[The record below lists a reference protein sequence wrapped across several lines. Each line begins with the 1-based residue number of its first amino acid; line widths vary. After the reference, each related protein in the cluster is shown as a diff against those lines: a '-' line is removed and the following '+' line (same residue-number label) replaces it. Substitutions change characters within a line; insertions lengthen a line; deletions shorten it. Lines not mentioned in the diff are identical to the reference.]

1 MNMDMDETRS
11 WPAPAKLNLLLKVVG
26 RRPDGYHL
34 LQTVFQFLDV
44 TDDLVFRLR
53 DDGAVRLL
61 NPLPGVPEEQDL
73 TVRAARLLQQETG
86 VSAGVEI
93 ELRKRLPMGGGLGGG
108 SSDAATVL
116 TALNRLWGLG
126 LEKEQLA
133 KLGLQLGAD
142 VPVFIHAHSA
152 WAEGVGEELTPV
164 ELPEPWYLVLT
175 PACHVSTAEIFSDP
189 DLTRDSSRITIA
201 DFLSGSR
208 ENDCLP
214 VVTRRYPQVA
224 EAMDWLGQFAEPR
237 LTGTGASVFAVFERE
252 QAARETLERL
262 PRDYTGFVARGLNRS
277 PLLERLEA
285 AV

>member
-1 MNMDMDETRS
+1 MGMDETRGWS
-11 WPAPAKLNLLLKVVG
+11 APAKLNLLLKVVG

-44 TDDLVFRLR
+44 ADELAFRLR
-53 DDGAVRLL
+53 DDGVVRIR
-61 NPLPGVPEEQDL
+61 NPLPGVPEAQDL

-86 VSAGVEI
+86 ISAGVEI
-93 ELRKRLPMGGGLGGG
+93 ELHKRLPMGGGLGGG

-116 TALNRLWGLG
+116 TALNRLWNLG
-126 LEKEQLA
+126 LDKERLA
-133 KLGLQLGAD
+133 RLGLQLGAD
-142 VPVFIHAHSA
+142 VPVFIHGYSA
-152 WAEGVGEELTPV
+152 WAEGVGEELTPL

-175 PACHVSTAEIFSDP
+175 PACHVPTAEIFSDP

-214 VVTRRYPQVA
+214 VVARRYPQVA

-237 LTGTGASVFAVFERE
+237 LTGTGASVFAVFEQE
-252 QAARETLERL
+252 QAAREALEQM
-262 PRDYTGFVARGLNRS
+262 PCDYTGFVARGLNRS